1 MISVHNLGDPIPQG
15 KTRSIFESM
24 TRGISEQPE
33 AGTSTSLGLGLFIAQ
48 KIVAAHGGE
57 LVVTSSADEGT
68 MFTALLPRQ

>member
-1 MISVHNLGDPIPQG
+1 
-15 KTRSIFESM
+15 M